1 MAADKRTMSM
11 TQVEAS
17 AMLWTRHPD
26 LALRILSLVA
36 ICCCKAAA
44 DSSSLSTVGSVV
56 HVINATLIANETV
69 RPGQISCYHDTTMDT
84 VALGTNS
91 TFVFLQVL
99 NHQTSIV
106 QLSSSPYLTHK
117 FTPDDDDSL
126 ILCQAIASPHLAALH
141 EHYTQFYS
149 TLPPVYRLKVLYP
162 VTFDSAKHTKNPEPE
177 PLARIQCPY
186 TGSEPVN
193 YRFHMNNV
201 GPYGCDHPCTS
212 CNYSDSCYDV
222 VSIEQQQACH
232 AARDS
237 DCFEHTD
244 REDTVVIKFG
254 CYGCMT
260 CSATNVVNGT
270 ETTAE
275 WSYMLSKP
283 RHSEIAPCTPTDDIT
298 TRFLIEPPIITPSS
312 NVTVGIPLVNITFH
326 YTCRNF
332 TKINLHHG
340 NERIS
345 VSATNIDRHYM
356 KYNNTISFMKC
367 IFSTT
372 LIISRPTVDDDG
384 IFYFDFDSDMTSQ
397 DNHHYENVTLH
408 VTKRTCPPG
417 ISPPLPC
424 RTHEE
429 CVMDWENKPTCNC
442 EDGYVGKACQY
453 RCPED
458 YYKVNSSIVVP
469 ADCERVTVQLVCL
482 NASNNQ
488 LVRWQPTTLLHSS
501 FGTVTFIYERVVT
514 RPIHYTCLDNGT
526 GDVLG
531 HVSVLTANKPVLMP
545 GQQDTIHVDNSSQTF
560 VTRINVDLTKTFG
573 PGPLVYRWRA
583 MSVGELCGWPGEDV
597 CVLKSDSEELHV
609 VHLKHCSGQYQGC
622 VENNYGE
629 TCIMVHVIVNSSTCD
644 LHPVLLGPFSQQP
657 AYVAN
662 ITTGGEHVE
671 NALFYFDYVASGDL
685 QLMSH
690 SVNSSSDAILPAVI
704 AGGDN
709 TTSPVESL
717 HCCQRAIMAAGST
730 YKICTI
736 PERNK
741 TKQCFKGL
749 VSTPALVRE
758 VIPVTVSHLT
768 VQRMVGIGVGV
779 LLALLLLII
788 TLVTV
793 RRRRWNTTTALTE
806 SEGLDLVDSDSD
818 DEIKDSPVSHEI
830 VVPSRKSKAK
840 GQTNGIAGSH
850 HANTSRQRG
859 SSTATLYADG
869 AIPVEASDDG
879 AAEKSTLARS
889 SPGTPSAT
897 LASAGKTKEEQSP
910 HAAATA
916 MLNVAFS
923 GISEHLAKP
932 EEEEEESATTTLM
945 SVKETSRDRPV
956 QRPTTHRDATAIR
969 TRNGTLDKTSYAF
982 HNPPSPGMRM
992 TAKPGRECDIE
1003 MNGFSYDERSLKP
1016 PTFSPFLPADPESNQ
1031 SVSTVQ
1037 EDTGKMLDEEQDG
1050 GGQGGDGRRELR
1062 RIDGTM
1068 HSTVQRS
1075 MQLMQKTDQ
1084 DNIQQASVVEYAC
1097 NFAGMTSAEPVLY
1110 GQMPAESN
1118 GDDGYRADEDDTRT
1132 MDQTAL

>member
-11 TQVEAS
+11 TQGEAS

-26 LALRILSLVA
+26 LALRILALVA

-56 HVINATLIANETV
+56 HVINATVIANETV

-99 NHQTSIV
+99 SHQTSIV

-126 ILCQAIASPHLAALH
+126 ILCQDIASPHLEALH
-141 EHYTQFYS
+141 EHNTQFYS
-149 TLPPVYRLKVLYP
+149 TLPPVYRLNVQYP

-186 TGSEPVN
+186 TGSEPVH

-232 AARDS
+232 TARDS
-237 DCFEHTD
+237 DCFERTE
-244 REDTVVIKFG
+244 REDTIVIKFG

-260 CSATNVVNGT
+260 CSATNIVNGT

-283 RHSEIAPCTPTDDIT
+283 RQSKIAPCTPTDDIT

-332 TKINLHHG
+332 TYFNLHHS
-340 NERIS
+340 NDWIS
-345 VSATNIDRHYM
+345 VSATDIDQQHYII
-356 KYNNTISFMKC
+356 YNNTISYMEC

-397 DNHHYENVTLH
+397 DNQNHHYENVTLH
-408 VTKRTCPPG
+408 VTKRTCPLG

-453 RCPED
+453 RCPEHD
-458 YYKVNSSIVVP
+458 FNENQVNSSIVLP
-469 ADCERVTVQLVCL
+469 EDCGQVAVQLVCL
-482 NASNNQ
+482 NASVNQ
-488 LVRWQPTTLLHSS
+488 VVRWQPTTLLLSS
-501 FGTVTFIYERVVT
+501 FGREVSIYERVVT
-514 RPIHYTCLDNGT
+514 RPIHYTCLDKDT

-545 GQQDTIHVDNSSQTF
+545 GQQDTIHVDNSSQTL

-597 CVLKSDSEELHV
+597 CVLKSDPEELHV

-629 TCIMVHVIVNSSTCD
+629 TCIMVHVIVNSSNCD
-644 LHPVLLGPFSQQP
+644 LDPVLLGPFSQQP

-662 ITTGGEHVE
+662 ITAGGEHVE
-671 NALFYFDYVASGDL
+671 NASFYFDFVATTGL
-685 QLMSH
+685 QLLLRN
-690 SVNSSSDAILPAVI
+690 VNTSIVTVFPT
-704 AGGDN
+704 DN
-709 TTSPVESL
+709 TTTMIDSP
-717 HCCQRAIMAAGST
+717 HCCQRAAMPAGGT
-730 YKICTI
+730 YNICWTG
-736 PERNK
+736 E
-741 TKQCFKGL
+741 TGGVTAEQCFESL
-749 VSTPALVRE
+749 VSTPPLVHDST
-758 VIPVTVSHLT
+758 PVSHLT
-768 VQRMVGIGVGV
+768 VQQMVGVGGGVFF
-779 LLALLLLII
+779 AFLLLII
-788 TLVTV
+788 TLITV
-793 RRRRWNTTTALTE
+793 RHRKKNTTTAQTE
-806 SEGLDLVDSDSD
+806 SESLDLVGHLDSD
-818 DEIKDSPVSHEI
+818 DEIDDAPVSHEI
-830 VVPSRKSKAK
+830 VVPRRKSKGS
-840 GQTNGIAGSH
+840 GQRNGV
-850 HANTSRQRG
+850 TSRHRG
-859 SSTATLYADG
+859 DSTTLFADG
-869 AIPVEASDDG
+869 VLPVEN
-879 AAEKSTLARS
+879 R
-889 SPGTPSAT
+889 
-897 LASAGKTKEEQSP
+897 GKQEQSRQAP
-910 HAAATA
+910 ATA
-916 MLNVAFS
+916 ERSVAFS
-923 GISEHLAKP
+923 GIADHLAVP
-932 EEEEEESATTTLM
+932 ECEESRETLI
-945 SVKETSRDRPV
+945 SVKETTTNRPV
-956 QRPTTHRDATAIR
+956 QVASIHHSGVRPRHDGAS
-969 TRNGTLDKTSYAF
+969 DKTSYAF
-982 HNPPSPGMRM
+982 HHPPSPGMRI
-992 TAKPGRECDIE
+992 TARPGRGCDVE
-1003 MNGFSYDERSLKP
+1003 MNGFSCDEQLLKP
-1016 PTFSPFLPADPESNQ
+1016 PAFSPFLPGCSSADDTARNR
-1031 SVSTVQ
+1031 SVPTMRERAS
-1037 EDTGKMLDEEQDG
+1037 MLGGEEP
-1050 GGQGGDGRRELR
+1050 GGDCLSDQGLR
-1062 RIDGTM
+1062 RTDSTT
-1068 HSTVQRS
+1068 HSTVQHS

-1132 MDQTAL
+1132 MDQTVL

>member
-1 MAADKRTMSM
+1 MPRSHCT
-11 TQVEAS
+11 
-17 AMLWTRHPD
+17 D
-26 LALRILSLVA
+26 LAVSMVA
-36 ICCCKAAA
+36 ICWMCCDMAWAGA
-44 DSSSLSTVGSVV
+44 HSFDVVDDSDIR
-56 HVINATLIANETV
+56 VINTTVIAGQAV
-69 RPGQISCYHDTTMDT
+69 RPGQMGCYNHTTMDQA
-84 VALGTNS
+84 ALDTNS
-91 TFVFLQVL
+91 TFVFIRVL
-99 NHQTSIV
+99 NERTSIL
-106 QLSSSPYLTHK
+106 QRNSSPYLTRQ
-117 FTPDDDDSL
+117 FAPEDDESL
-126 ILCQAIASPHLAALH
+126 IFCQYIESPYLEALH
-141 EHYTQFYS
+141 ENYTQFYS
-149 TLPPVYRLKVLYP
+149 TLPAIYRLNVLYP
-162 VTFDSAKHTKNPEPE
+162 VALVSALVVDDAPE
-177 PLARIQCPY
+177 PLERVQCPFR
-186 TGSEPVN
+186 GSEPVQ
-193 YRFHMNNV
+193 YRFYMGISDAECHVCMNF
-201 GPYGCDHPCTS
+201 G
-212 CNYSDSCYDV
+212 DSI
-222 VSIEQQQACH
+222 SAEQLLACH
-232 AARDS
+232 TARDL
-237 DCFEHTD
+237 DCFEPTD
-244 REDTVVIKFG
+244 REDTVIIKFG
-254 CYGCMT
+254 CYGCLMCNASNT
-260 CSATNVVNGT
+260 VNGT
-270 ETTAE
+270 TTTHE
-275 WSYMLSKP
+275 HRFRLENPTKS
-283 RHSEIAPCTPTDDIT
+283 RIAPCAPTDDIT
-298 TRFLIEPPIITPSS
+298 TKFLMEPPIVTPSS
-312 NVTVGIPLVNITFH
+312 NVTVGTPRVNITFR

-332 TKINLHHG
+332 TYFNLHHS
-340 NERIS
+340 NDWIS
-345 VSATNIDRHYM
+345 VSATDIDQQHYII
-356 KYNNTISFMKC
+356 YNNTISYMEC

-397 DNHHYENVTLH
+397 DNQNHHYENVTLH
-408 VTKRTCPPG
+408 VTKRTCPLG

-453 RCPED
+453 RCPEHD
-458 YYKVNSSIVVP
+458 FNENQVNSSIVLP
-469 ADCERVTVQLVCL
+469 EDCGQVAVQLVCL
-482 NASNNQ
+482 NASVNQ
-488 LVRWQPTTLLHSS
+488 VVRWQPTTLLLSS
-501 FGTVTFIYERVVT
+501 FGREVSIYERVVT
-514 RPIHYTCLDNGT
+514 RPIHYTCLDKDT

-545 GQQDTIHVDNSSQTF
+545 GQQDTIHVDNSSQTL

-597 CVLKSDSEELHV
+597 CVLKSDPEELHV

-629 TCIMVHVIVNSSTCD
+629 TCIMVHVIVNSSNCD
-644 LHPVLLGPFSQQP
+644 LDPVLLGPFSHQP

-662 ITTGGEHVE
+662 ITAGGEHVE

-793 RRRRWNTTTALTE
+793 RRRKWNTTTALTE

-830 VVPSRKSKAK
+830 VVPSRKSKVK
-840 GQTNGIAGSH
+840 GQRNGVAGSH

-859 SSTATLYADG
+859 NSTATLYADG
-869 AIPVEASDDG
+869 VIPVEPN
-879 AAEKSTLARS
+879 EKSTLARS

-932 EEEEEESATTTLM
+932 EEEEERSATATLM
-945 SVKETSRDRPV
+945 SVKETSRDRSV
-956 QRPTTHRDATAIR
+956 QRPTTHRDATAMR
-969 TRNGTLDKTSYAF
+969 TRDGTLDKTSYAF

-992 TAKPGRECDIE
+992 TAKPGRECDVE
-1003 MNGFSYDERSLKP
+1003 MNGFSYDERLLKP

-1050 GGQGGDGRRELR
+1050 EGEGGDGRRELR

-1132 MDQTAL
+1132 MDQTVL

>member
-1 MAADKRTMSM
+1 MPRSHCT
-11 TQVEAS
+11 
-17 AMLWTRHPD
+17 D
-26 LALRILSLVA
+26 LAVSMVA
-36 ICCCKAAA
+36 ICWMCCDMAWAGA
-44 DSSSLSTVGSVV
+44 HSFDVVDDSDIR
-56 HVINATLIANETV
+56 VINTTVIAGQAV
-69 RPGQISCYHDTTMDT
+69 RPGQMGCYNHTTMDQA
-84 VALGTNS
+84 ALDTNS
-91 TFVFLQVL
+91 TFVFIRVL
-99 NHQTSIV
+99 NERTSIL
-106 QLSSSPYLTHK
+106 QRNSSPYLTRQ
-117 FTPDDDDSL
+117 FAPEDDESL
-126 ILCQAIASPHLAALH
+126 IFCQYIESPYLEALH
-141 EHYTQFYS
+141 ENYTQFYS
-149 TLPPVYRLKVLYP
+149 TLPAIYRLNVLYP
-162 VTFDSAKHTKNPEPE
+162 VALVSALVVDDAPE
-177 PLARIQCPY
+177 PLERVQCPFR
-186 TGSEPVN
+186 GSEPVQ
-193 YRFHMNNV
+193 YRFYMGISDAECHVCMNF
-201 GPYGCDHPCTS
+201 G
-212 CNYSDSCYDV
+212 DSI
-222 VSIEQQQACH
+222 SAEQLLACH
-232 AARDS
+232 TARDL
-237 DCFEHTD
+237 DCFEPTD
-244 REDTVVIKFG
+244 REDTVIIKFG
-254 CYGCMT
+254 CYGCLMCNASNT
-260 CSATNVVNGT
+260 VNGT
-270 ETTAE
+270 TTTHE
-275 WSYMLSKP
+275 HRFRLENPTKS
-283 RHSEIAPCTPTDDIT
+283 RIAPCAPTDDIT
-298 TRFLIEPPIITPSS
+298 TKFLMEPPIVTPSS
-312 NVTVGIPLVNITFH
+312 NVTVGTPRVNITFR

-332 TKINLHHG
+332 TYFNLHHS
-340 NERIS
+340 NDWIS
-345 VSATNIDRHYM
+345 VSATDIDQQHYII
-356 KYNNTISFMKC
+356 YNNTISYMEC

-397 DNHHYENVTLH
+397 DNQNHHYENVTLH
-408 VTKRTCPPG
+408 VTKRTCPLG

-453 RCPED
+453 RCPEHD
-458 YYKVNSSIVVP
+458 FNENQVNSSIVLP
-469 ADCERVTVQLVCL
+469 EDCGQVAVQLVCL
-482 NASNNQ
+482 NASVNQ
-488 LVRWQPTTLLHSS
+488 VVRWQPTTLLLSS
-501 FGTVTFIYERVVT
+501 FGREVSIYERVVT
-514 RPIHYTCLDNGT
+514 RPIHYTCLDKDT

-545 GQQDTIHVDNSSQTF
+545 GQQDTIHVDNSSQTL

-597 CVLKSDSEELHV
+597 CVLKSDPEELHV

-629 TCIMVHVIVNSSTCD
+629 TCIMVHVIVNSSNCD
-644 LHPVLLGPFSQQP
+644 LDPVLLGPFSHQP

-662 ITTGGEHVE
+662 ITAGGEHVE

-793 RRRRWNTTTALTE
+793 RRRKWNTTTALTE

-830 VVPSRKSKAK
+830 VVPRRKSKGS
-840 GQTNGIAGSH
+840 GQRNGV
-850 HANTSRQRG
+850 TSRHRG
-859 SSTATLYADG
+859 DSTTLFADG
-869 AIPVEASDDG
+869 VLPVEN
-879 AAEKSTLARS
+879 R
-889 SPGTPSAT
+889 
-897 LASAGKTKEEQSP
+897 GKQEQSRQAP
-910 HAAATA
+910 ATA
-916 MLNVAFS
+916 ERSVAFS
-923 GISEHLAKP
+923 GIADHLAVP
-932 EEEEEESATTTLM
+932 ECEESRETLI
-945 SVKETSRDRPV
+945 SVKETTTNRPV
-956 QRPTTHRDATAIR
+956 QVASIHHSGVRPRHDGAS
-969 TRNGTLDKTSYAF
+969 DKTSYAF
-982 HNPPSPGMRM
+982 HHPPSPGMRI
-992 TAKPGRECDIE
+992 TARPGRGCDVE
-1003 MNGFSYDERSLKP
+1003 MNGFSYDERLLKP

-1050 GGQGGDGRRELR
+1050 EGEGGDGRRELR

-1132 MDQTAL
+1132 MDQTVL

>member
-11 TQVEAS
+11 TQGEAS

-26 LALRILSLVA
+26 LALRILALVA

-56 HVINATLIANETV
+56 HVINATVIANETV

-99 NHQTSIV
+99 SHQTSIV

-126 ILCQAIASPHLAALH
+126 ILCQDIASPHLEALH
-141 EHYTQFYS
+141 EHNTQFYS
-149 TLPPVYRLKVLYP
+149 TLPPVYRLNVQYP

-186 TGSEPVN
+186 TGSEPVH

-232 AARDS
+232 TARDS
-237 DCFEHTD
+237 DCFERTE
-244 REDTVVIKFG
+244 REDTIVIKFG

-260 CSATNVVNGT
+260 CSATNIVNGT

-283 RHSEIAPCTPTDDIT
+283 RQSKIAPCTPTDDIT

-332 TKINLHHG
+332 TYFNLHHS
-340 NERIS
+340 NDWIS
-345 VSATNIDRHYM
+345 VSATDIDQQHYII
-356 KYNNTISFMKC
+356 YNNTISYMEC

-397 DNHHYENVTLH
+397 DNQNHHYENVTLH
-408 VTKRTCPPG
+408 VTKRTCPLG

-453 RCPED
+453 RCPEHD
-458 YYKVNSSIVVP
+458 FNENQVNSSIVLP
-469 ADCERVTVQLVCL
+469 EDCGQVAVQLVCL
-482 NASNNQ
+482 NASVNQ
-488 LVRWQPTTLLHSS
+488 VVRWQPTTLLLSS
-501 FGTVTFIYERVVT
+501 FGREVSIYERVVT
-514 RPIHYTCLDNGT
+514 RPIHYTCLDKDT

-545 GQQDTIHVDNSSQTF
+545 GQQDTIHVDNSSQTL

-597 CVLKSDSEELHV
+597 CVLKSDPEELHV

-629 TCIMVHVIVNSSTCD
+629 TCIMVHVIVNSSNCD
-644 LHPVLLGPFSQQP
+644 LDPVLLGPFSQQP

-662 ITTGGEHVE
+662 ITAGGEHVE
-671 NALFYFDYVASGDL
+671 NASFYFDFVATTGL
-685 QLMSH
+685 QLLLRN
-690 SVNSSSDAILPAVI
+690 VNTSIVTVFPT
-704 AGGDN
+704 DN
-709 TTSPVESL
+709 TTTMIDSP
-717 HCCQRAIMAAGST
+717 HCCQRAAMPAGGT
-730 YKICTI
+730 YNICWTG
-736 PERNK
+736 E
-741 TKQCFKGL
+741 TGGVTAEQCFESL
-749 VSTPALVRE
+749 VSTPPLVHDST
-758 VIPVTVSHLT
+758 PVSHLT
-768 VQRMVGIGVGV
+768 VQQMVGVGGGVFF
-779 LLALLLLII
+779 AFLLLII
-788 TLVTV
+788 TLITV
-793 RRRRWNTTTALTE
+793 RHRKKNTTTAQTE
-806 SEGLDLVDSDSD
+806 SESLDLVGHLDSD
-818 DEIKDSPVSHEI
+818 DEIDDAPVSHEI
-830 VVPSRKSKAK
+830 VVPRRKSKGS
-840 GQTNGIAGSH
+840 GQRNGV
-850 HANTSRQRG
+850 TSRHRG
-859 SSTATLYADG
+859 DSTTLFADG
-869 AIPVEASDDG
+869 VLPVEN
-879 AAEKSTLARS
+879 R
-889 SPGTPSAT
+889 
-897 LASAGKTKEEQSP
+897 GKQEQSRQAP
-910 HAAATA
+910 ATA
-916 MLNVAFS
+916 ERSVAFS
-923 GISEHLAKP
+923 GIADHLAVP
-932 EEEEEESATTTLM
+932 ECEESRETLI
-945 SVKETSRDRPV
+945 SVKETTTNRPV
-956 QRPTTHRDATAIR
+956 QVASIHHSGVRPRHDGAS
-969 TRNGTLDKTSYAF
+969 DKTSYAF
-982 HNPPSPGMRM
+982 HHPPSPGMRI
-992 TAKPGRECDIE
+992 TARPGRGCDVE
-1003 MNGFSYDERSLKP
+1003 MNGFSYDERLLKP

-1050 GGQGGDGRRELR
+1050 EGEGGDGRRELR

-1132 MDQTAL
+1132 MDQTVL